1 MKYHVHKIEVN
12 SENMREKLEQF
23 LNTLDGEVIAVFQN
37 VVRLVMM
44 YGAKI
49 NALIVVEKKS

>member
-23 LNTLDGEVIAVFQN
+23 LNTLDGEVIAVFPN